1 MKYFSL
7 IAVLLILCFVSCDGK
22 HRALETHN
30 KKLNR
35 SNLSESFFE
44 QNVFVPER
52 YTESVTDTILKSG
65 IKVRVKYYAVMENT
79 IAIKNNNNSSIKTYY
94 REFESQIH
102 VFKNNKLHF
111 ADILNKSDFAEH
123 QNSEFWENAIL
134 QYVWLDDLESTENRI
149 QINCSFL
156 VPTTNAFRSYKVY
169 FNNLGNREIELIK
182 AS

>member
-7 IAVLLILCFVSCDGK
+7 IAVLLIMCFVSCDGK

-30 KKLNR
+30 KKLDH
-35 SNLSESFFE
+35 SNLSDSFFE
-44 QNVFVPER
+44 QDVFVPER

-65 IKVRVKYYAVMENT
+65 LKIRVKYYAIMDNT
-79 IAIKNNNNSSIKTYY
+79 IAIKNNYNSSIKTYY

-111 ADILNKSDFAEH
+111 ADILNKSDFAD
-123 QNSEFWENAIL
+123 QNSEFWKNAIL
-134 QYVWLDDLESTENRI
+134 QYVWLDDLESTENHI

-169 FNNLGNREIELIK
+169 FNSFGKREIELIE